1 MNNYLVNS
9 NNTENNKKAEKYIEK
24 YINDLKLHFDFSNTY
39 IIRALNKIISKLK
52 KEEKEKQKK
61 IIFFWQKKWGITPH
75 FFYLYLFGY

>member
-39 IIRALNKIISKLK
+39 IIRALNKIICKLK

-61 IIFFWQKKWGITPH
+61 IIFFWQKK
-75 FFYLYLFGY
+75 

>member
-39 IIRALNKIISKLK
+39 IIRALNKIIGKLK
-52 KEEKEKQKK
+52 KEEKEKHKK
-61 IIFFWQKKWGITPH
+61 IIFFWQKK
-75 FFYLYLFGY
+75 

>member
-61 IIFFWQKKWGITPH
+61 IIFFWQKK
-75 FFYLYLFGY
+75 